1 MLQLHGL
8 ERIPWLWIA
17 LHKQIFRWIFIVY
30 FYLIIL
36 RCKITSDAS
45 CFGKRFLSL
54 IPHAKYKMYFSFVFC
69 VFIFNLSCFCS
80 LTSVLYKL
88 VSMQFILSVNSRSL
102 FRVSLSDHSTGKSC
116 RTRQFFLVTWF
127 HIIGLFCPLS
137 IKYILVWK
145 QNCH

>member
-54 IPHAKYKMYFSFVFC
+54 IPHAKYKMYFSFVFFC
-69 VFIFNLSCFCS
+69 FHFQLKLLLLIDFCALQVSFHAIYFISEFTFFIQSIIEWSFHWEVLQDPSILSCDLIS
-80 LTSVLYKL
+80 YYWI
-88 VSMQFILSVNSRSL
+88 ILPFVN
-102 FRVSLSDHSTGKSC
+102 
-116 RTRQFFLVTWF
+116 
-127 HIIGLFCPLS
+127 
-137 IKYILVWK
+137 
-145 QNCH
+145 